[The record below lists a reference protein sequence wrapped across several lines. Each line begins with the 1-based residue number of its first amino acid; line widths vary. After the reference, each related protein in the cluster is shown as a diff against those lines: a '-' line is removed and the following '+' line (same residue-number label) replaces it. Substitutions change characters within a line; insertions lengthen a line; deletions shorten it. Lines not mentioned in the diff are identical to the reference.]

1 MMTPL
6 SPPNPDD
13 LIAAL
18 RLHTTLGGFFRH
30 RRELFRS
37 VVKTQATKQRNA
49 SSSALFLLRKDEPLP
64 DIWYQL
70 RTDELLVHHAG
81 ASLTVRM
88 IHPDGTCE
96 EQAVGPDILSGE
108 LPQCFVPAWTW
119 RRLLLPED
127 GKSSEYS
134 WGLYGSFVSPA
145 FDPADY
151 SETAEAE
158 MGRLFAGAEKM
169 ENFHFPEEWKIIPFF
184 Q

>member
-1 MMTPL
+1 MPSSCL
-6 SPPNPDD
+6 EDD

-18 RLHTTLGGFFRH
+18 RLHGTLGGFFRN

-37 VVKTQATKQRNA
+37 VVKTQASKQRNA
-49 SSSALFLLRKDEPLP
+49 SSSALFLLRKNALP
-64 DIWYQL
+64 EIWYQL

-96 EQAVGPDILSGE
+96 EQAVGPEIMSGE
-108 LPQCFVPAWTW
+108 LPQCLVPAWTW
-119 RRLLLPED
+119 RRLLPDE
-127 GKSSEYS
+127 SSEYS
-134 WGLYGSFVSPA
+134 WGLYGSFVSPG

-158 MGRLFAGAEKM
+158 MGKLFAGAEKM

>member
-1 MMTPL
+1 MSSSCPE
-6 SPPNPDD
+6 DD

-18 RLHTTLGGFFRH
+18 RLHGTLGGFFRN

-37 VVKTQATKQRNA
+37 VVKSQASKQRNA
-49 SSSALFLLRKDEPLP
+49 SSSALFLLRKDALP
-64 DIWYQL
+64 EIWYQL

-88 IHPDGTCE
+88 IHPDGACE

-134 WGLYGSFVSPA
+134 WGLYGSFVSPG

-158 MGRLFAGAEKM
+158 LGKRVRPQGTTEDFISL
-169 ENFHFPEEWKIIPFF
+169 PEEWKITPFF